1 MYISCILDLK
11 IYRSCY
17 SGPNNAEFAT
27 VNGSVT
33 NITKLTKGDY
43 VFKLTVVDDDGNAD
57 SDTVNVKV
65 TQSKYCLP
73 IVLLYYAMLYYN
85 KFYFLDKN
93 APPKANAGGDQV
105 VTAPISALIINGSQ
119 SSDDLRIGQWLWT
132 RDQSSLA
139 IGTIV
144 QNTDKSPVLMV
155 KLKCRF
161 HLIVYTMCIC
171 TNIYVYVVLFYS

>member
-1 MYISCILDLK
+1 M
-11 IYRSCY
+11 
-17 SGPNNAEFAT
+17 A
-27 VNGSVT
+27 
-33 NITKLTKGDY
+33 
-43 VFKLTVVDDDGNAD
+43 VVDDNGNAD

-65 TQSKYCLP
+65 TQSKYCFV
-73 IVLLYYAMLYYN
+73 IYCIYCDVYCK

-119 SSDDLRIGQWLWT
+119 SSDDLRIGQWLWI

-144 QNTDKSPVLMV
+144 QDTDKSSVLMV
-155 KLKCRF
+155 KAK
-161 HLIVYTMCIC
+161 M
-171 TNIYVYVVLFYS
+171 

>member
-1 MYISCILDLK
+1 MC
-11 IYRSCY
+11 
-17 SGPNNAEFAT
+17 
-27 VNGSVT
+27 
-33 NITKLTKGDY
+33 ITK
-43 VFKLTVVDDDGNAD
+43 
-57 SDTVNVKV
+57 
-65 TQSKYCLP
+65 
-73 IVLLYYAMLYYN
+73 

-144 QNTDKSPVLMV
+144 QDTDKSPVLMV
-155 KLKCRF
+155 KLKYELHSRSY
-161 HLIVYTMCIC
+161 I
-171 TNIYVYVVLFYS
+171 IYS

>member
-1 MYISCILDLK
+1 MFFNRIIILCD
-11 IYRSCY
+11 IH
-17 SGPNNAEFAT
+17 
-27 VNGSVT
+27 
-33 NITKLTKGDY
+33 
-43 VFKLTVVDDDGNAD
+43 
-57 SDTVNVKV
+57 
-65 TQSKYCLP
+65 
-73 IVLLYYAMLYYN
+73 YN
-85 KFYFLDKN
+85 KFYSLDKN

-155 KLKCRF
+155 KLKYQF
-161 HLIVYTMCIC
+161 HLIVYIMCTY
-171 TNIYVYVVLFYS
+171 TNTYMFVSFFIANRYSSWSLCLSIKSNGWSRSEQWRHCVSNCETRLVSTRNISPFCNVIT